1 MPRKVVLKR
10 EHWMY
15 HGEYVDTKVFVIS
28 LLKSQRKN
36 ELQIN
41 MLKEKLRVTNPPLRH
56 ASSPTQ
62 GQNTQQPTSRII
74 SGSSWRR
81 PALLPHR
88 SPPGASQRAPSTG
101 PLRSGISSLSL
112 VPPAGPQ
119 HHSNPSQ
126 HLPDSHEVPAA
137 CTPNAELCP
146 GSAQAQ
152 AAAGHIALSNTGKRK
167 RETEDN
173 ENKRPPEAVMVPLS
187 SPSRIRQLAERGL
200 RTLAPKRSPRKKLAQ
215 MAGGS
220 GAFASLASAQPSL
233 DTPNQ
238 RDTNI
243 ESSQTRSQEH
253 APMRSRGQHSKP
265 RVRLLEMLATMTNIE
280 V

>member
-1 MPRKVVLKR
+1 
-10 EHWMY
+10 
-15 HGEYVDTKVFVIS
+15 
-28 LLKSQRKN
+28 
-36 ELQIN
+36 

-62 GQNTQQPTSRII
+62 GQNTQQPISRII

-88 SPPGASQRAPSTG
+88 TPPGASQRLPSTE

-119 HHSNPSQ
+119 HHSNSSQ
-126 HLPDSHEVPAA
+126 HLPDSQEVSAA
-137 CTPNAELCP
+137 SCTPNAELCP
-146 GSAQAQ
+146 RSAQAQ
-152 AAAGHIALSNTGKRK
+152 AAVGHIALSNTGKRK
-167 RETEDN
+167 REIEDN
-173 ENKRPPEAVMVPLS
+173 ENRRPPEAVVVPPS

-253 APMRSRGQHSKP
+253 APMRSRGQPSKP
-265 RVRLLEMLATMTNIE
+265 RVRLQEMLATMTNIE

>member
-1 MPRKVVLKR
+1 M
-10 EHWMY
+10 
-15 HGEYVDTKVFVIS
+15 DTEFFVIS
-28 LLKSQRKN
+28 LLKTQRKN

-62 GQNTQQPTSRII
+62 GQNTQRPISRII

-88 SPPGASQRAPSTG
+88 TPPGASQRPPSTE
-101 PLRSGISSLSL
+101 PSHSRISSLTL
-112 VPPAGPQ
+112 IPPTNPQ
-119 HHSNPSQ
+119 PHSNPSQ
-126 HLPDSHEVPAA
+126 HLPDSHDVPAA
-137 CTPNAELCP
+137 SYTPNAELGP

-152 AAAGHIALSNTGKRK
+152 VAAGHITLSNTGKRK
-167 RETEDN
+167 REIEDN
-173 ENKRPPEAVMVPLS
+173 ENKRPPEAVVVPPS

-215 MAGGS
+215 IAGGS
-220 GAFASLASAQPSL
+220 STFTSASAQ
-233 DTPNQ
+233 PNQ
-238 RDTNI
+238 RDTDI

-253 APMRSRGQHSKP
+253 APMRSRGQPSKP
-265 RVRLLEMLATMTNIE
+265 RVRLQEMLATMTNIE